1 MVRVMVKF
9 RFSNGVTVELI
20 KGDITEVEADAIV
33 NAANQYLEHGGGVA
47 GAIVRKGGYVIQ
59 EESREWVRRHG
70 PVPVGEVA
78 VTGAGRLK
86 AKYVIHAVGPRWGV
100 DDPNLLHDAVVNSL
114 RKAEELNLA
123 SIALPAISTGI
134 FGFPYDK
141 AAELMADAIKSMA
154 NSLRS
159 VRRIIVCLYGDEAYR
174 TFTEVFNKTLG
185 PVSQVSQ

>member
-1 MVRVMVKF
+1 MVRF

-70 PVPVGEVA
+70 PVPVGGVA

-100 DDPNLLHDAVVNSL
+100 DDPNLLRDAVVNSL